1 MLQYLNSTNIKYMQ
15 AVIETGSKQY
25 IVSVGQVLEVEL
37 LHSDKNKI
45 EFKPLLII
53 DGDNVKVGKPVIES
67 AVVKADINPDI
78 VKGEKLK
85 ILHYKPKKRQSTKT
99 GHRQK
104 YSQIT
109 ITDIKA

>member
-1 MLQYLNSTNIKYMQ
+1 MQ
-15 AVIETGSKQY
+15 AVIQTGSKQY
-25 IVSVGQVLEVEL
+25 IVTKGQTLEVEL
-37 LHSDKNKI
+37 LHGEKNKI

-53 DGDNVKVGKPVIES
+53 DGDNTKVGKPTVES
-67 AVVKADINPDI
+67 ATVKAEINPEVVKGD
-78 VKGEKLK
+78 KLQ
-85 ILHYKPKKRQSTKT
+85 ILHYKAKKRQSTKT